1 MKRLN
6 ELKTR
11 SIVFTT
17 DTENSPQKQKE
28 LQIHQYKK
36 RTLEEILDVP
46 RITIGYYI
54 IIKS

>member
-6 ELKTR
+6 ELKSR

-17 DTENSPQKQKE
+17 DAENSPKTQKE
-28 LQIHQYKK
+28 LQIHQFKK
-36 RTLEEILDVP
+36 RTLEEMLDVP

-54 IIKS
+54 IKKS